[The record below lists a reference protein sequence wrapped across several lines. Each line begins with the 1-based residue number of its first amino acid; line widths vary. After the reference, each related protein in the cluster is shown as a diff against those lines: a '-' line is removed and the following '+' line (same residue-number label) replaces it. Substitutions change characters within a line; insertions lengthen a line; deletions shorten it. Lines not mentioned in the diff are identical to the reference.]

1 MCHQIMLLDKAT
13 EVHFRSDISSH
24 FGVVLSSHWC
34 YGLESGVVLVL
45 LLSVTSYSNSEHFI
59 FV

>member
-1 MCHQIMLLDKAT
+1 MLLDKAT